1 MAFDLIQSYE
11 FAAKEQKMRRD
22 AFPEKKDDS
31 LSLIGIRKK
40 PIKTFYNVEKSW
52 VFCYLMS

>member
-40 PIKTFYNVEKSW
+40 PIKTFYNVEKS
-52 VFCYLMS
+52 